1 MQRSRLDCAFFYTG
15 VRTPQWAW
23 DVVANLLQQLRELDG
38 RYSPVLRGFLE
49 SRPYEQPPL
58 EILMESLEELTL
70 GASTRRYI
78 FLDAWDIENMQ
89 DPGNFEM
96 ILQLLSRTSWK
107 IFITSR
113 LSYRGAMTS
122 WLECKIEPE
131 DTKEDIQKYIR
142 YKIDNNSIFQG
153 LFSKD
158 EKLRHDILRTLS
170 EKTNGL

>member
-1 MQRSRLDCAFFYTG
+1 
-15 VRTPQWAW
+15 
-23 DVVANLLQQLRELDG
+23 
-38 RYSPVLRGFLE
+38 
-49 SRPYEQPPL
+49 
-58 EILMESLEELTL
+58 MESLEELTP
-70 GASTRRYI
+70 GASTHRYI

-89 DPGNFEM
+89 DPGNFAK
-96 ILQLLSRTSWK
+96 ILQLLSRTRWK
-107 IFITSR
+107 TFITSR
-113 LSYRGAMTS
+113 SDHNYITNCGVSTVSTS